1 MATLMAVAHSPVTL
15 AWMMNGRGPL
25 ARDVGVDDEHVE
37 RDGTRDGADGVEVAA
52 LEDARGVAEED
63 VAEHAAADAGDGAH
77 EHDGPRVHVVHD
89 GLVGSGSHEQADG
102 DDVDPL
108 DEVREPREQAGEEE
122 AAATDEDR
130 HGDGVR
136 RVDHVDVVVL
146 DDEIADE
153 AATQTA
159 EHGEHDEAH
168 EVELALRCDEHA

>member
-15 AWMMNGRGPL
+15 AWMMK
-25 ARDVGVDDEHVE
+25 HVE

-108 DEVREPREQAGEEE
+108 DEVREPREQAGEEK